1 MWGMSHDPRAL
12 CVAGVLIDIQRGG
25 GRKAQG
31 GKGHVSSHQ
40 TTHPRARASRPL
52 ELLDPLW
59 RTHRPIAAM
68 FVLLVRER
76 PPWSLVPG
84 SRRETKSPPGVCA
97 GTASAV
103 AADFK
108 AHSTPGPT
116 PPRRGRAC
124 TLTPPGSSGL
134 RALTHSLTQTHY
146 PVPPRPVAIH
156 RNQSQEVLVNTPLCG
171 NDSRGDG

>member
-116 PPRRGRAC
+116 PPRRGRA
-124 TLTPPGSSGL
+124 
-134 RALTHSLTQTHY
+134 RARSHRLEAPASAHSLTHSHRHTTRY
-146 PVPPRPVAIH
+146 PPA
-156 RNQSQEVLVNTPLCG
+156 PLPFTG
-171 NDSRGDG
+171 IRVRKY